1 MLFLGYVV
9 YALSLRCVLIYNQE
23 VNFNFHITF
32 LQLNVIK
39 MFCKNWF
46 SLTSGYL
53 PRGPDN
59 WNFFPFPLKVRV
71 IGSRLYLFKTALQS
85 GDL

>member
-1 MLFLGYVV
+1 MLFLGH
-9 YALSLRCVLIYNQE
+9 VLIYNQE
-23 VNFNFHITF
+23 VNFNFHVTF

-39 MFCKNWF
+39 MFCKNWFF

-59 WNFFPFPLKVRV
+59 WNFFPFLWKVPV

-85 GDL
+85 GDF